1 MPYQITLPDGSI
13 GMIDDSVP
21 KDRAMEAAEA
31 AYPDAF
37 PGIGE
42 QLLGA
47 PAEFAKAFVRQ
58 GLIDPVS
65 GGLSGVYTGL
75 RAAGMEL
82 DPFSETSVGKG
93 LASAQEYLAPGYG
106 TASQFVGGLGGLTS
120 LLVPGT
126 LMAKGL
132 ARTATLGGM
141 ATGLGAEEARGR
153 VEEARAE
160 GIEVTPGQEFTS
172 QLGGGVIGIGD
183 LAPIERLTKPLQA
196 VLRGVKKSDA
206 DMIAPGLFNSAKRM
220 VQTGG
225 IEGLQEGMANVA
237 QDLLAKGIYNPN
249 LEVGD
254 SALGDAA
261 MGASVG
267 AFAQGAIELVTRGRR
282 KSLYESL
289 KTEEEQKT
297 RDAEAEKAR
306 LAKETARKQTLTN
319 FGVEGQPLLLAA
331 PQGQITPSRQ
341 EKSSLDQYGVE
352 DKDLFEP
359 YGTFT
364 RDELDKDVVKELDK
378 RRDEAGRPKTET
390 FTLQDIADTGVYRGE
405 LNRLI
410 AQRSGYTGETKFKPS
425 EVVGLAEQK
434 NIDTSTQGFSDFVG
448 RVTGK
453 KPLPEKTGL
462 GALQGLNDV
471 EIFAV
476 REAINKLPT
485 YEQRKILPTGKA
497 AKIFDDK
504 QATRTLTNIKK
515 TLGQDLGEK
524 GLGETSVLKEIGDF
538 SGLKDV
544 NDQQSLLEKYIA
556 DGELERVSTPA
567 VAVLDANGKQV
578 SVVEGSTQAERVQ
591 AQKKAQEIGGTIK
604 DTSINQIRTP
614 DPVNRL
620 IGGFDIREGTF
631 EDTLIDGY
639 DITTETGEVIGKTK
653 SLTDAENRVNR
664 ATELRKQRQLQLL
677 DAKQKIQENIAKSEQ
692 AMADLEA
699 LGKKDSE
706 DFKKIQNSMAAQ
718 ERNLAKVEQNLI
730 EFGKKV
736 AFKSRYKQQKRTGF
750 TLFEGNKPVGTY
762 NSRQEALEASVV
774 SQPTDRLEAMLEAFP
789 TLSASAKPGMDRA
802 DIKKL
807 QQVAASELASR
818 KGEIP
823 SGVGIT
829 VEGDITAAEDRL
841 ALQGIFS
848 PRIKERVNE
857 LDKKLRAALDKLG
870 LKDVRLNIVAAL
882 RSPVGSADGIYAAR
896 LIKIALDAE
905 NPMRALRHE
914 GIHALKALG
923 AFTPDQWRVLENKA
937 KSEWM
942 AKYNIAGRYENL
954 NLDQASMLEE
964 AISDAFSDFS
974 QTKPPAG
981 LIGNVFS
988 RIKSFFAALDNGFK
1002 GLGFQTADD
1011 VFGQVE
1017 RGELLPGMG
1026 ERAAEVQGLQTRPI
1040 RTESEEQ
1047 TVSLSTQNPDQQY
1060 SVRQAPPDVLEEAQ
1074 RYYEANGILPY
1085 TQETITS
1092 VGVETKPEKFS
1103 LKREG
1108 KYGNH
1113 DVLGIPVNKN
1123 GTVTLYF
1130 PADNDIAREVM
1141 RSRKLV
1147 PTEGTDRIYLTN
1159 ESSAKTVLG
1168 NPGNISQQV
1177 GGANVLVQID
1187 PGMLQIDQEYEDGR
1201 IDFFIPVK
1209 EGKAFFDKMK
1219 LTRLFTVEGARNKG
1233 FNTDRTLNQVGDS
1246 IVSAV
1251 DSYMSANAKG
1261 RQAIVK
1267 QARDVLREQHNIGTL
1282 LGENGKL
1289 EKTRIGDYG
1298 LTYEG
1303 QSVASLGL
1311 GLASAQRLN
1320 TQERVTTCPKSA
1332 ICEGLC
1338 LGDTSGQNQLY
1349 GGEDQFRQGPR
1360 LSQYLKTEA
1369 LMLNPEAFGVLLS
1382 HEIQSFVNK
1391 TKAMDYQ
1398 PAIRL
1403 NVTSDIPPK
1412 VYKAIIDAFPNVM
1425 FYDYTKLFGNKSI
1438 APNHH
1443 LTYSSSGASQR
1454 VGNELIVNKLSTWDK
1469 DVQKLLGGDNVAMAF
1484 TSRKSMP
1491 KTVRDEKTG
1500 ENFEVWNGD
1509 NYDARFLDPKRDDDK
1524 GYIIGL
1530 TNKDRTVKPE
1540 EAAKQYDGFF
1550 MDYDPKRDGDTLLIK
1565 DQARLN
1571 AQATQPIQIV
1581 RPKERYSLRGANTP
1595 EFREWFGNSTIVNE
1609 QGSPRVMYHGTARD
1623 ITEFKA
1629 KQAGAIFVT
1638 EDPRFAED
1646 FGIQSETWMIDHAD
1660 QFLPEQELKKA
1671 IALGVTKMTP
1681 GMSKQKRIEM
1691 LAEMLK
1697 FPTMSI
1703 IRDPDATKIRDVV
1716 LNKMPSRQNILP
1728 VYVRSEN
1735 PFDYQNPEDVQGVI
1749 DYIEENKTPEEIYEA
1764 FNRDLDITDDLRSEL
1779 ESGRWASIENPIVQ
1793 EAIRENRHDGFYI
1806 REGGRKNLAVYDPN
1820 QLKSVTGNI
1829 GTYSK
1834 ESKDIRYSL
1843 RNTDTPAFKQWFKD
1857 SKVVDEADKPLVA
1870 YHGTSKFEGYEFKPT
1885 KASNPA
1891 GNIGGYYFSTLE
1903 READEFAGGKEGSE
1917 VIPVFLSISNP
1928 YIPGKS
1934 PVTDAMRKQYYDEM
1948 LYHNRGMSDEKVV
1961 EYAKSKMYHLDER
1974 GTPLSNAIGNERDG
1988 SASAAFQRI
1997 IKAGGY
2003 DGYHQDTHWVAFE
2016 STQIKSAIGNI
2027 GTFDPTKPDIRYS
2040 LRQTNTPAFKQWF
2053 GDSKVAGSDGKPTVV
2068 YTGTSKDVDF
2078 STFKVPKS
2086 GVWFTESQEG
2096 ASQYALEN
2104 DSMTIKTE
2112 DYRTFQEINTASRVI
2127 PAYLRIDNPAKLSKE
2142 ESDSIRYA
2150 KNYRKAQGDLFDRL
2164 RSRGHDGV
2172 EIGDGTWVVLKSPNQ
2187 IKSAIGNTGE
2197 FSAVKSDIRYSLRQ
2211 QAGQTLGQSYLDTVQ
2226 RTTTPRVEKGFKDRI
2241 SEAMSATP
2249 FAKFRQMFI
2258 NKYERIEY
2266 FSKQL
2271 AKQFG
2276 DAVLLADQSAIAAAL
2291 MSDRAAGVAAESFK
2305 SGIPVY
2311 AKGYTYVDN
2320 MGGKVK
2326 GLMEILMPL
2335 AQKQDPFV
2343 YQMYQD
2349 YAARRR
2355 GVRLDSE
2362 GKITPF
2368 TRQELSE
2375 IPNIE
2380 KAFPEFKQVFEDYQR
2395 YNEGLV
2401 RYMRDTGVIDA
2412 KAAQEWMR
2420 YGDYVPFYRQLEGE
2434 STVGPSI
2441 FSAISGVKAPKK
2453 LKGGDAPLGEFLET
2467 VVRNSRAAI
2476 EAGMRNVAANRVVNN
2491 FQSLNSP
2498 STGGRLV
2505 EKTSEQNKNR
2515 PDVVTVRENGKDAY
2529 YKVADPLLVQSLQAL
2544 NIPQIPG
2551 LDILAKPAEFLREMV
2566 TRDPAFIGASVLR
2579 ESLSAWITTGQKL
2592 TPVAS
2597 GVNQFVKIL
2606 ANASPTVQALRR
2618 AGIGSGYEFKGDVQ
2632 ATAGVFGDQLKRMA
2646 GEMTTAQKAVMP
2658 LRAMWD
2664 GLDKAS
2670 TAADLST
2677 RAAVFERVMQET
2689 GNEAEAIYQAMEV
2702 INFSRKGSSPI
2713 IQIFAAI
2720 IPFLNAR
2727 IQGLDLLYRA
2737 GFGELASATKV
2748 AQQKAFMLRSLA
2760 LFGTTAMYYAHVQ
2773 DEEEWQR
2780 ADQETRD
2787 NYWII
2792 GNMKFPIPFELGVIF
2807 KVMPERIMAYT
2818 MGEDTG
2824 QQVLNSIGRNIAGT
2838 LSFNPIPQAV
2848 LPLVEASS
2856 NYSFFLGRDI
2866 VGMGKKD
2873 LAPEFQT
2880 SEGTSQIAIQLGQ
2893 TLGLSPMKIDY
2904 VIRGYTGAMGTYAIT
2919 AMDSIIRSED
2929 DATKATWRLDQIP
2942 VLKRFMISDLGAGTV
2957 NEYYDLREKLDEVVR
2972 TSNQLERTGNIE
2984 ALQEYL
2990 KDNGQVLGM
2999 KDYIRS
3005 LDKDMKSLR
3014 ESRMAIN
3021 MSRMEP
3027 DQKREALDSLRRA
3040 EISLTE
3046 RIGLLRSNLGV

>member
-1 MPYQITLPDGSI
+1 
-13 GMIDDSVP
+13 
-21 KDRAMEAAEA
+21 
-31 AYPDAF
+31 
-37 PGIGE
+37 
-42 QLLGA
+42 
-47 PAEFAKAFVRQ
+47 
-58 GLIDPVS
+58 
-65 GGLSGVYTGL
+65 
-75 RAAGMEL
+75 
-82 DPFSETSVGKG
+82 
-93 LASAQEYLAPGYG
+93 
-106 TASQFVGGLGGLTS
+106 
-120 LLVPGT
+120 
-126 LMAKGL
+126 
-132 ARTATLGGM
+132 
-141 ATGLGAEEARGR
+141 
-153 VEEARAE
+153 
-160 GIEVTPGQEFTS
+160 
-172 QLGGGVIGIGD
+172 
-183 LAPIERLTKPLQA
+183 
-196 VLRGVKKSDA
+196 
-206 DMIAPGLFNSAKRM
+206 
-220 VQTGG
+220 
-225 IEGLQEGMANVA
+225 
-237 QDLLAKGIYNPN
+237 
-249 LEVGD
+249 
-254 SALGDAA
+254 
-261 MGASVG
+261 
-267 AFAQGAIELVTRGRR
+267 
-282 KSLYESL
+282 
-289 KTEEEQKT
+289 
-297 RDAEAEKAR
+297 
-306 LAKETARKQTLTN
+306 
-319 FGVEGQPLLLAA
+319 
-331 PQGQITPSRQ
+331 
-341 EKSSLDQYGVE
+341 
-352 DKDLFEP
+352 
-359 YGTFT
+359 
-364 RDELDKDVVKELDK
+364 
-378 RRDEAGRPKTET
+378 
-390 FTLQDIADTGVYRGE
+390 
-405 LNRLI
+405 
-410 AQRSGYTGETKFKPS
+410 
-425 EVVGLAEQK
+425 
-434 NIDTSTQGFSDFVG
+434 
-448 RVTGK
+448 
-453 KPLPEKTGL
+453 
-462 GALQGLNDV
+462 
-471 EIFAV
+471 
-476 REAINKLPT
+476 
-485 YEQRKILPTGKA
+485 
-497 AKIFDDK
+497 
-504 QATRTLTNIKK
+504 
-515 TLGQDLGEK
+515 
-524 GLGETSVLKEIGDF
+524 
-538 SGLKDV
+538 
-544 NDQQSLLEKYIA
+544 
-556 DGELERVSTPA
+556 
-567 VAVLDANGKQV
+567 
-578 SVVEGSTQAERVQ
+578 
-591 AQKKAQEIGGTIK
+591 
-604 DTSINQIRTP
+604 
-614 DPVNRL
+614 
-620 IGGFDIREGTF
+620 
-631 EDTLIDGY
+631 
-639 DITTETGEVIGKTK
+639 
-653 SLTDAENRVNR
+653 
-664 ATELRKQRQLQLL
+664 
-677 DAKQKIQENIAKSEQ
+677 
-692 AMADLEA
+692 
-699 LGKKDSE
+699 
-706 DFKKIQNSMAAQ
+706 
-718 ERNLAKVEQNLI
+718 
-730 EFGKKV
+730 
-736 AFKSRYKQQKRTGF
+736 
-750 TLFEGNKPVGTY
+750 
-762 NSRQEALEASVV
+762 
-774 SQPTDRLEAMLEAFP
+774 
-789 TLSASAKPGMDRA
+789 
-802 DIKKL
+802 
-807 QQVAASELASR
+807 
-818 KGEIP
+818 
-823 SGVGIT
+823 
-829 VEGDITAAEDRL
+829 
-841 ALQGIFS
+841 
-848 PRIKERVNE
+848 
-857 LDKKLRAALDKLG
+857 
-870 LKDVRLNIVAAL
+870 
-882 RSPVGSADGIYAAR
+882 
-896 LIKIALDAE
+896 
-905 NPMRALRHE
+905 
-914 GIHALKALG
+914 
-923 AFTPDQWRVLENKA
+923 
-937 KSEWM
+937 
-942 AKYNIAGRYENL
+942 
-954 NLDQASMLEE
+954 
-964 AISDAFSDFS
+964 
-974 QTKPPAG
+974 
-981 LIGNVFS
+981 
-988 RIKSFFAALDNGFK
+988 
-1002 GLGFQTADD
+1002 
-1011 VFGQVE
+1011 
-1017 RGELLPGMG
+1017 MG
-1026 ERAAEVQGLQTRPI
+1026 ERAAEVQGLQAQRVVAETPERYALKTVQDVIDDGINRLVKSVLQPSVPSGFKSLVNDRVSFRKVDANLEKIEDGIMNRLQGFGMTNSEAFNILYNDI
-1040 RTESEEQ
+1040 RYVADQKFQEIREQ
-1047 TVSLSTQNPDQQY
+1047 EYQARRAAVQPQERYQLRDDKKGPRILKNGQI
-1060 SVRQAPPDVLEEAQ
+1060 VGAPPDARTVRQ
-1074 RYYEANGILPY
+1074 RTGLVTRMTNLLDSPFTLLNESKNWYEDSGAAIREITRGDPELTERVVRLMALYSQANGVGGNTTATIRSIYQLATDSAFLMDTRQPTAFAGRFPNTTAERIPAILAAPTMDDSIPGVDDKLMNFY
-1085 TQETITS
+1085 RNLHDATYQTNTFDEASTID
-1092 VGVETKPEKFS
+1092 
-1103 LKREG
+1103 RWM
-1108 KYGNH
+1108 
-1113 DVLGIPVNKN
+1113 
-1123 GTVTLYF
+1123 
-1130 PADNDIAREVM
+1130 M
-1141 RSRKLV
+1141 RLFGYPHS
-1147 PTEGTDRIYLTN
+1147 ED
-1159 ESSAKTVLG
+1159 
-1168 NPGNISQQV
+1168 QDV
-1177 GGANVLVQID
+1177 GGATGLSKTQYDYAKDIVRRIGDTHFDRTGERLLPRQIQAALWTYVKNKTDYDSLSKEKQKTFVPSIIDFSDYITRATANITWETRPSTSVNFLPGIHQAPRNQKENFNKAVRSIFEDENGNDLIFQLLGGEQLYSSQFSIGAYENQIAPNVITRLVLRKDDKEYITDAANKYASIVGYVTKQDAVPWYRADPTAGGKLASVGYRVTASIENVDADFEQRLFDHLNDVIPGIGFTRINNSFDFVNFRGNDGKPSFLPDKKYKTDLLNALEFFPEDIKFNIEPFRAESAYISNNWKENTNGEGYLTAFSPGELANIRDTIDGWRSAYEQIGRDYAQEFGWDRRDGGRRDQGRSLAPLEGAPVIQGATGPD
-1187 PGMLQIDQEYEDGR
+1187 PRLVDVAEAYAQANNIPYTRQGEYVEINPEFAESLAAAYEAMPHDPKNKKVKEAFADLAKQVRQQYDALVNAGYQFTFFDSTNDPYDGNPWNAMRDLRTNKRMAVYGTYDGYGTEGITGAAIENNPMLQDTGLRWPDQEGVTH
-1201 IDFFIPVK
+1201 PVTVNDLFRAVHDAFGHGL
-1209 EGKAFFDKMK
+1209 EGAGFRARGEENAFQAHA
-1219 LTRLFTVEGARNKG
+1219 RLFTGPALGALA
-1233 FNTDRTLNQVGDS
+1233 T
-1246 IVSAV
+1246 
-1251 DSYMSANAKG
+1251 
-1261 RQAIVK
+1261 
-1267 QARDVLREQHNIGTL
+1267 E
-1282 LGENGKL
+1282 
-1289 EKTRIGDYG
+1289 TR
-1298 LTYEG
+1298 
-1303 QSVASLGL
+1303 
-1311 GLASAQRLN
+1311 
-1320 TQERVTTCPKSA
+1320 
-1332 ICEGLC
+1332 
-1338 LGDTSGQNQLY
+1338 GQNSWMN
-1349 GGEDQFRQGPR
+1349 FGPHAE
-1360 LSQYLKTEA
+1360 K
-1369 LMLNPEAFGVLLS
+1369 
-1382 HEIQSFVNK
+1382 NK
-1391 TKAMDYQ
+1391 TA
-1398 PAIRL
+1398 
-1403 NVTSDIPPK
+1403 K
-1412 VYKAIIDAFPNVM
+1412 VEDSVFAEQKTGLLPEWAWKQN
-1425 FYDYTKLFGNKSI
+1425 I
-1438 APNHH
+1438 AP
-1443 LTYSSSGASQR
+1443 A
-1454 VGNELIVNKLSTWDK
+1454 
-1469 DVQKLLGGDNVAMAF
+1469 QK
-1484 TSRKSMP
+1484 
-1491 KTVRDEKTG
+1491 
-1500 ENFEVWNGD
+1500 
-1509 NYDARFLDPKRDDDK
+1509 
-1524 GYIIGL
+1524 
-1530 TNKDRTVKPE
+1530 
-1540 EAAKQYDGFF
+1540 
-1550 MDYDPKRDGDTLLIK
+1550 
-1565 DQARLN
+1565 
-1571 AQATQPIQIV
+1571 
-1581 RPKERYSLRGANTP
+1581 YSLRTANTP
-1595 EFREWFGNSTIVNE
+1595 EFKQWFGQSQIVDE
-1609 QGSPRVMYHGTARD
+1609 QGRPRVMYHGTARD
-1623 ITEFKA
+1623 ITEFKP

-1646 FGIQSETWMIDHAD
+1646 FSYMSEMWMIDHAD
-1660 QFLPEQELKKA
+1660 QFLSEQEIKKA
-1671 IALGVTKMTP
+1671 VAAGVMKMAQ
-1681 GMSKQKRIEM
+1681 GMPKQKQIQM
-1691 LAEMLK
+1691 LTEILQ
-1697 FPTMSI
+1697 FPIDSVV
-1703 IRDPDATKIRDVV
+1703 RDPDATEIRNEIAKR
-1716 LNKMPSRQNILP
+1716 LPSKPNILP
-1728 VYVRSEN
+1728 VYVRAEN
-1735 PFDYQNPEDVQGVI
+1735 PFDFENQGHLEAIRSMPGVPVHYQRIRRGEWSA
-1749 DYIEENKTPEEIYEA
+1749 IEEP
-1764 FNRDLDITDDLRSEL
+1764 D
-1779 ESGRWASIENPIVQ
+1779 VQ
-1793 EAIRENRHDGFYI
+1793 EAIQKAGFDSFYI
-1806 REGGRKNLAVYDPN
+1806 TEGGRKNLAVYDPN

-1843 RNTDTPAFKQWFKD
+1843 RNTDTPAFKQWFGD

-1870 YHGTSKFEGYEFKPT
+1870 YHGTSKFEGYEFKST

-2016 STQIKSAIGNI
+2016 PTQIKSAIGNI
-2027 GTFDPTKPDIRYS
+2027 GTFDPTKP
-2040 LRQTNTPAFKQWF
+2040 
-2053 GDSKVAGSDGKPTVV
+2053 
-2068 YTGTSKDVDF
+2068 
-2078 STFKVPKS
+2078 
-2086 GVWFTESQEG
+2086 
-2096 ASQYALEN
+2096 
-2104 DSMTIKTE
+2104 
-2112 DYRTFQEINTASRVI
+2112 
-2127 PAYLRIDNPAKLSKE
+2127 
-2142 ESDSIRYA
+2142 
-2150 KNYRKAQGDLFDRL
+2150 
-2164 RSRGHDGV
+2164 
-2172 EIGDGTWVVLKSPNQ
+2172 
-2187 IKSAIGNTGE
+2187 
-2197 FSAVKSDIRYSLRQ
+2197 DIRYSLRQ

-2632 ATAGVFGDQLKRMA
+2632 ATAGEFGRQLKEKA
-2646 GEMTTAQKAVMP
+2646 GEMTAAQKAVMP

-2760 LFGTTAMYYAHVQ
+2760 LFGTTAMYYALVQ

-2990 KDNGQVLGM
+2990 KDNGQVLGI

>member
-1 MPYQITLPDGSI
+1 
-13 GMIDDSVP
+13 
-21 KDRAMEAAEA
+21 
-31 AYPDAF
+31 
-37 PGIGE
+37 
-42 QLLGA
+42 
-47 PAEFAKAFVRQ
+47 
-58 GLIDPVS
+58 
-65 GGLSGVYTGL
+65 
-75 RAAGMEL
+75 
-82 DPFSETSVGKG
+82 
-93 LASAQEYLAPGYG
+93 
-106 TASQFVGGLGGLTS
+106 
-120 LLVPGT
+120 
-126 LMAKGL
+126 
-132 ARTATLGGM
+132 
-141 ATGLGAEEARGR
+141 
-153 VEEARAE
+153 
-160 GIEVTPGQEFTS
+160 
-172 QLGGGVIGIGD
+172 
-183 LAPIERLTKPLQA
+183 
-196 VLRGVKKSDA
+196 
-206 DMIAPGLFNSAKRM
+206 
-220 VQTGG
+220 
-225 IEGLQEGMANVA
+225 
-237 QDLLAKGIYNPN
+237 
-249 LEVGD
+249 
-254 SALGDAA
+254 
-261 MGASVG
+261 
-267 AFAQGAIELVTRGRR
+267 
-282 KSLYESL
+282 
-289 KTEEEQKT
+289 
-297 RDAEAEKAR
+297 
-306 LAKETARKQTLTN
+306 
-319 FGVEGQPLLLAA
+319 
-331 PQGQITPSRQ
+331 
-341 EKSSLDQYGVE
+341 
-352 DKDLFEP
+352 
-359 YGTFT
+359 
-364 RDELDKDVVKELDK
+364 
-378 RRDEAGRPKTET
+378 
-390 FTLQDIADTGVYRGE
+390 
-405 LNRLI
+405 
-410 AQRSGYTGETKFKPS
+410 
-425 EVVGLAEQK
+425 
-434 NIDTSTQGFSDFVG
+434 
-448 RVTGK
+448 
-453 KPLPEKTGL
+453 
-462 GALQGLNDV
+462 
-471 EIFAV
+471 
-476 REAINKLPT
+476 
-485 YEQRKILPTGKA
+485 
-497 AKIFDDK
+497 
-504 QATRTLTNIKK
+504 
-515 TLGQDLGEK
+515 
-524 GLGETSVLKEIGDF
+524 
-538 SGLKDV
+538 
-544 NDQQSLLEKYIA
+544 
-556 DGELERVSTPA
+556 
-567 VAVLDANGKQV
+567 
-578 SVVEGSTQAERVQ
+578 
-591 AQKKAQEIGGTIK
+591 
-604 DTSINQIRTP
+604 
-614 DPVNRL
+614 
-620 IGGFDIREGTF
+620 
-631 EDTLIDGY
+631 
-639 DITTETGEVIGKTK
+639 
-653 SLTDAENRVNR
+653 
-664 ATELRKQRQLQLL
+664 LRKQRQLQLL

-870 LKDVRLNIVAAL
+870 LKDVRLNIVGAIKGDL
-882 RSPVGSADGIYAAR
+882 GVADGAYAAR

-905 NPMRALRHE
+905 NPMRVLRHE
-914 GIHALKALG
+914 GIHALKELG

-942 AKYNIAGRYENL
+942 AKYNIAERYQG
-954 NLDQASMLEE
+954 LDQASMLEE

-988 RIKSFFAALDNGFK
+988 RIKSFFTALDNGFK

-1026 ERAAEVQGLQTRPI
+1026 ERAAEVQGLQAQRVVAETPERYQLRDDKKGPRI
-1040 RTESEEQ
+1040 LKNGQ
-1047 TVSLSTQNPDQQY
+1047 IVG
-1060 SVRQAPPDVLEEAQ
+1060 APPDARTVRQ
-1074 RYYEANGILPY
+1074 RTGLVTRMTNLLDSPFTLLNESKNWYEDSGAAIREITRGDPELTERVVRLMALYSQANGVGGNTTATIRSIYQLATDSAFLMDTRQPTAFAGRFPNTTAERIPAILAAPTMDDSIPGVDDKLMNFY
-1085 TQETITS
+1085 RNLHDATYQTNTFDEASTID
-1092 VGVETKPEKFS
+1092 
-1103 LKREG
+1103 RWM
-1108 KYGNH
+1108 
-1113 DVLGIPVNKN
+1113 
-1123 GTVTLYF
+1123 
-1130 PADNDIAREVM
+1130 M
-1141 RSRKLV
+1141 RLFGYPHS
-1147 PTEGTDRIYLTN
+1147 ED
-1159 ESSAKTVLG
+1159 
-1168 NPGNISQQV
+1168 QDV
-1177 GGANVLVQID
+1177 GGATGLSKTQYDYAKDIVRRIGDTHFDRTGERLLPRQIQAALWTYVKNKTDYDSLSKEKQKTFVPSIIDFSDYITRATANITWETRPSTSVDFLPGIHQAPRNQKENFNKAVRSIFEDENGNDLIFQLLGGEQLYSSQFSIGAYENQIAPNVITRLVLRKDDKEYITDAANKYASIVGYVTKQDAVPWYRADPTAGGKLASVGYRVTASIENVDADFEQRLFDHLNDVIPGIGFTRINNSFDFVNFRGNDGKPSFLPDKKYKTDLLNALEFFPEDIKFNIEPFRAESAYISNNWKENTNGEGYLTAFSPGELANIRDTIDGWRSAYEQIGRDYAQEFGWDRRDGGRRDQGRSLAPLEGAPVIQGATGPD
-1187 PGMLQIDQEYEDGR
+1187 PRLVDVAEAYAQANNIPYTRQGEYVEINPEFAESLAAAYEAMPHDPKNKKVKEAFADLAKQVRQQYDALVNAGYQFTFFDSTNDPYDGNPWNAMRDLRTNKRMAVYGTYDGYGTEGITGAAIENNPMLQDTGLRWPDQEGVTH
-1201 IDFFIPVK
+1201 PVTVNDLFRAVHDAFGHGL
-1209 EGKAFFDKMK
+1209 EGAGFRAKGEENAFQAHA
-1219 LTRLFTVEGARNKG
+1219 RLFTGPALGALA
-1233 FNTDRTLNQVGDS
+1233 T
-1246 IVSAV
+1246 
-1251 DSYMSANAKG
+1251 
-1261 RQAIVK
+1261 
-1267 QARDVLREQHNIGTL
+1267 E
-1282 LGENGKL
+1282 
-1289 EKTRIGDYG
+1289 TR
-1298 LTYEG
+1298 
-1303 QSVASLGL
+1303 
-1311 GLASAQRLN
+1311 
-1320 TQERVTTCPKSA
+1320 
-1332 ICEGLC
+1332 
-1338 LGDTSGQNQLY
+1338 GQNSWMN
-1349 GGEDQFRQGPR
+1349 FGPHAE
-1360 LSQYLKTEA
+1360 K
-1369 LMLNPEAFGVLLS
+1369 
-1382 HEIQSFVNK
+1382 NK
-1391 TKAMDYQ
+1391 TA
-1398 PAIRL
+1398 
-1403 NVTSDIPPK
+1403 K
-1412 VYKAIIDAFPNVM
+1412 VEDSVFAEQKTGLLPEWAWKQN
-1425 FYDYTKLFGNKSI
+1425 I
-1438 APNHH
+1438 AP
-1443 LTYSSSGASQR
+1443 A
-1454 VGNELIVNKLSTWDK
+1454 
-1469 DVQKLLGGDNVAMAF
+1469 QK
-1484 TSRKSMP
+1484 
-1491 KTVRDEKTG
+1491 
-1500 ENFEVWNGD
+1500 
-1509 NYDARFLDPKRDDDK
+1509 
-1524 GYIIGL
+1524 
-1530 TNKDRTVKPE
+1530 
-1540 EAAKQYDGFF
+1540 
-1550 MDYDPKRDGDTLLIK
+1550 
-1565 DQARLN
+1565 
-1571 AQATQPIQIV
+1571 
-1581 RPKERYSLRGANTP
+1581 YSLRTANTP
-1595 EFREWFGNSTIVNE
+1595 EFKQWFGQSQIVDE
-1609 QGSPRVMYHGTARD
+1609 QGRPRVMYHGTARD
-1623 ITEFKA
+1623 ITEFKP

-1646 FGIQSETWMIDHAD
+1646 FSYMSEVWMIDHAT
-1660 QFLPEQELKKA
+1660 QFLSEQEIKKA
-1671 IALGVTKMTP
+1671 IAAGVAKMAQGVP
-1681 GMSKQKRIEM
+1681 KQKQIQM
-1691 LAEMLK
+1691 LTELLR
-1697 FPTMSI
+1697 FPVESVV
-1703 IRDPDATKIRDVV
+1703 RDPDAYQIREEIAKR
-1716 LNKMPSRQNILP
+1716 LPSKPNILP
-1728 VYVRSEN
+1728 VYVRAEN
-1735 PFDYQNPEDVQGVI
+1735 PFDFENQGHLEAIRSMPGVPVHYQRIRRGEWSA
-1749 DYIEENKTPEEIYEA
+1749 IEEP
-1764 FNRDLDITDDLRSEL
+1764 D
-1779 ESGRWASIENPIVQ
+1779 VQ
-1793 EAIRENRHDGFYI
+1793 EAIQKAGFDSFYI
-1806 REGGRKNLAVYDPN
+1806 TEGGRKNLAVYDPN

-1857 SKVVDEADKPLVA
+1857 SKVVDKKGDPLVV
-1870 YHGTSKFEGYEFKPT
+1870 YHGTAYDFSEFSPERLGSNTGAASARAGFFFTARPKTAEYYAKGQFPNLESAAKAKRQIAYVYDTPTGEYQEGARVRDIKFSEEGTTPNIMPVYLSLQNPLTYDFKN
-1885 KASNPA
+1885 KVYRDKKYWELIDQAK
-1891 GNIGGYYFSTLE
+1891 
-1903 READEFAGGKEGSE
+1903 KEG
-1917 VIPVFLSISNP
+1917 
-1928 YIPGKS
+1928 
-1934 PVTDAMRKQYYDEM
+1934 
-1948 LYHNRGMSDEKVV
+1948 
-1961 EYAKSKMYHLDER
+1961 
-1974 GTPLSNAIGNERDG
+1974 RDG
-1988 SASAAFQRI
+1988 VILKNTYDSGEYSRFDAI
-1997 IKAGGY
+1997 IRGRFKGEDIY
-2003 DGYHQDTHWVAFE
+2003 IIFE
-2016 STQIKSAIGNI
+2016 PTQIKSAIGNI

-2040 LRQTNTPAFKQWF
+2040 LRVPTTPEFKRWSRNAPFVSPDNSLSYDFKTGKPFFAGAYHGTNTESNFVAFDIEKGGLQTGAESAQLGVFSTSDPAIAENYASNLGMGRYLKLAMQGSPELKNDPTAVRLNKKISSLEKEYSSLLEGAENEARKKIEKKLTKPGATFEF
-2053 GDSKVAGSDGKPTVV
+2053 GDSVLLAGTPFTKEMFVNSTLKSFDLDGIFEFAGPDYKTRA
-2068 YTGTSKDVDF
+2068 TKTN
-2078 STFKVPKS
+2078 
-2086 GVWFTESQEG
+2086 E
-2096 ASQYALEN
+2096 ALE
-2104 DSMTIKTE
+2104 STRKE
-2112 DYRTFQEINTASRVI
+2112 LSRFI
-2127 PAYLRIDNPAKLSKE
+2127 IDNEAAKIPQRILPLFIRMKNPMVYDAKGQTPADFPLSDKIE
-2142 ESDSIRYA
+2142 EA
-2150 KNYRKAQGDLFDRL
+2150 KRK
-2164 RSRGHDGV
+2164 GHDGV
-2172 EIGDGTWVVLKSPNQ
+2172 VFKNIADPSPVAVHYVTFNPDSD
-2187 IKSAIGNTGE
+2187 IKSGVGNIGIYGQREPTEAEAAQFGMTKE
-2197 FSAVKSDIRYSLRQ
+2197 EAKESQKRGDIRYSLRQ
-2211 QAGQTLGQSYLDTVQ
+2211 QAGQTLGQSYLNTVQ

-2375 IPNIE
+2375 IPKIE

-2632 ATAGVFGDQLKRMA
+2632 ATAGEFGRQLKEKA
-2646 GEMTTAQKAVMP
+2646 GEMTAAQKAVMP

-2664 GLDKAS
+2664 SLDKAS

-2760 LFGTTAMYYAHVQ
+2760 LLGTTAMYYALVQ

-2792 GNMKFPIPFELGVIF
+2792 GNMKFPIPFELGVMF
-2807 KVMPERIMAYT
+2807 KVLPERIMAYT

-2824 QQVLNSIGRNIAGT
+2824 EQVRASIARQVLGT

-2848 LPLVEASS
+2848 LPLIEASS
-2856 NYSFFLGRDI
+2856 NYSFFLQRDI

-2893 TLGLSPMKIDY
+2893 TLGISPMKIDY

-2984 ALQEYL
+2984 ALQGYL
-2990 KDNGQVLGM
+2990 KDNGQVLGI

>member
-1 MPYQITLPDGSI
+1 
-13 GMIDDSVP
+13 
-21 KDRAMEAAEA
+21 
-31 AYPDAF
+31 
-37 PGIGE
+37 
-42 QLLGA
+42 
-47 PAEFAKAFVRQ
+47 
-58 GLIDPVS
+58 
-65 GGLSGVYTGL
+65 
-75 RAAGMEL
+75 
-82 DPFSETSVGKG
+82 
-93 LASAQEYLAPGYG
+93 
-106 TASQFVGGLGGLTS
+106 
-120 LLVPGT
+120 
-126 LMAKGL
+126 
-132 ARTATLGGM
+132 
-141 ATGLGAEEARGR
+141 
-153 VEEARAE
+153 
-160 GIEVTPGQEFTS
+160 
-172 QLGGGVIGIGD
+172 
-183 LAPIERLTKPLQA
+183 
-196 VLRGVKKSDA
+196 
-206 DMIAPGLFNSAKRM
+206 
-220 VQTGG
+220 
-225 IEGLQEGMANVA
+225 
-237 QDLLAKGIYNPN
+237 
-249 LEVGD
+249 
-254 SALGDAA
+254 
-261 MGASVG
+261 
-267 AFAQGAIELVTRGRR
+267 
-282 KSLYESL
+282 
-289 KTEEEQKT
+289 
-297 RDAEAEKAR
+297 
-306 LAKETARKQTLTN
+306 
-319 FGVEGQPLLLAA
+319 
-331 PQGQITPSRQ
+331 
-341 EKSSLDQYGVE
+341 
-352 DKDLFEP
+352 
-359 YGTFT
+359 
-364 RDELDKDVVKELDK
+364 
-378 RRDEAGRPKTET
+378 
-390 FTLQDIADTGVYRGE
+390 
-405 LNRLI
+405 
-410 AQRSGYTGETKFKPS
+410 
-425 EVVGLAEQK
+425 
-434 NIDTSTQGFSDFVG
+434 
-448 RVTGK
+448 
-453 KPLPEKTGL
+453 
-462 GALQGLNDV
+462 
-471 EIFAV
+471 
-476 REAINKLPT
+476 
-485 YEQRKILPTGKA
+485 
-497 AKIFDDK
+497 
-504 QATRTLTNIKK
+504 
-515 TLGQDLGEK
+515 
-524 GLGETSVLKEIGDF
+524 
-538 SGLKDV
+538 
-544 NDQQSLLEKYIA
+544 
-556 DGELERVSTPA
+556 
-567 VAVLDANGKQV
+567 
-578 SVVEGSTQAERVQ
+578 
-591 AQKKAQEIGGTIK
+591 
-604 DTSINQIRTP
+604 
-614 DPVNRL
+614 
-620 IGGFDIREGTF
+620 
-631 EDTLIDGY
+631 
-639 DITTETGEVIGKTK
+639 
-653 SLTDAENRVNR
+653 
-664 ATELRKQRQLQLL
+664 
-677 DAKQKIQENIAKSEQ
+677 
-692 AMADLEA
+692 
-699 LGKKDSE
+699 
-706 DFKKIQNSMAAQ
+706 MAAQ

-829 VEGDITAAEDRL
+829 VEGDITAAEERL

-914 GIHALKALG
+914 GIHALKELG

-942 AKYNIAGRYENL
+942 AKYNIAGRYGDL

-1011 VFGQVE
+1011 VFGRVD

-1026 ERAAEVQGLQTRPI
+1026 ERAAEVQGLQAQRVVAETPERYALKTVQDVIDDGINRLVKSVLQPSVPSGFKSLVNDRVSFRKVDANLEKIEDGIMNRLQGFGMTNSEAFNILYNDI
-1040 RTESEEQ
+1040 RYVADQKFQEIREQ
-1047 TVSLSTQNPDQQY
+1047 EIQARRAAVQPQERYQLRDDKKGPRILKNGQI
-1060 SVRQAPPDVLEEAQ
+1060 VGAPPDARTVRQ
-1074 RYYEANGILPY
+1074 RTGLVTRMTNLLDSPFTLLNESKNWYEDSGAAIREITRGDPELTERVVRLMALYSQANGVGGNTTATIRSIYQLATDSAFLMDTRQPTAFAGRFPNTTAERIPAILAAPTMDDSIPGVDDKLMNFY
-1085 TQETITS
+1085 RNLYDATYQTNTFDEASTID
-1092 VGVETKPEKFS
+1092 
-1103 LKREG
+1103 RWM
-1108 KYGNH
+1108 
-1113 DVLGIPVNKN
+1113 
-1123 GTVTLYF
+1123 
-1130 PADNDIAREVM
+1130 M
-1141 RSRKLV
+1141 RLFGYPHS
-1147 PTEGTDRIYLTN
+1147 ED
-1159 ESSAKTVLG
+1159 
-1168 NPGNISQQV
+1168 QDV
-1177 GGANVLVQID
+1177 GGATGLSKTQYDYAKDIVRRIGDTHFDRTGERLLPRQIQAALWTYVKNKTDYDSLSKEKQKTFVPSIIDFSDYITRATANITWETRPSTSVDFLPGIHQAPRNQKENFNKAVRSIFEDENGNDLIFQLLGGEQLYSSQFSIGAYENQIAPNVITRLVLRKDDKEYITDAANKYASIVGYVTKQDAVPWYRADPTAGGKLASVGYRVTASIENVDADFEQRLFDHLNDVIPGIGFTRINNSFDFVNFRGNDGKPSFLPDKKYKTDLLNALEFFPEDIKFNIEPFRAESAYISNNWKENTNGEGYLTAFSPGELANIRDTIDGWRSAYEQIGRDYAQEFGWDRRDGGRRDQGRSLAPLEGAPVIQGATGPD
-1187 PGMLQIDQEYEDGR
+1187 PRLVDVAEAYAQANNIPYTRQGEYVEINPEFAESLAAAYEAMPHDPKNKKVKEAFADLAKQVRQQYDALVNAGYQFTFFDSTNDPYDGNPWNAMRDLRTNKRMAVYGTYDGYGTEGITGAAIENNPMLQDTGLRWPDQEGVTH
-1201 IDFFIPVK
+1201 PVTVNDLFRAVHDAFGHGL
-1209 EGKAFFDKMK
+1209 EGAGFRARGEENAFQAHA
-1219 LTRLFTVEGARNKG
+1219 RLFTGPALGALA
-1233 FNTDRTLNQVGDS
+1233 T
-1246 IVSAV
+1246 
-1251 DSYMSANAKG
+1251 
-1261 RQAIVK
+1261 
-1267 QARDVLREQHNIGTL
+1267 E
-1282 LGENGKL
+1282 
-1289 EKTRIGDYG
+1289 TR
-1298 LTYEG
+1298 
-1303 QSVASLGL
+1303 
-1311 GLASAQRLN
+1311 
-1320 TQERVTTCPKSA
+1320 
-1332 ICEGLC
+1332 
-1338 LGDTSGQNQLY
+1338 GQNSWMN
-1349 GGEDQFRQGPR
+1349 FGPHAE
-1360 LSQYLKTEA
+1360 K
-1369 LMLNPEAFGVLLS
+1369 
-1382 HEIQSFVNK
+1382 NK
-1391 TKAMDYQ
+1391 TA
-1398 PAIRL
+1398 
-1403 NVTSDIPPK
+1403 K
-1412 VYKAIIDAFPNVM
+1412 VEDSVFAEQKTGLLPEWAWKQN
-1425 FYDYTKLFGNKSI
+1425 I
-1438 APNHH
+1438 AP
-1443 LTYSSSGASQR
+1443 A
-1454 VGNELIVNKLSTWDK
+1454 
-1469 DVQKLLGGDNVAMAF
+1469 QK
-1484 TSRKSMP
+1484 
-1491 KTVRDEKTG
+1491 
-1500 ENFEVWNGD
+1500 
-1509 NYDARFLDPKRDDDK
+1509 
-1524 GYIIGL
+1524 
-1530 TNKDRTVKPE
+1530 
-1540 EAAKQYDGFF
+1540 
-1550 MDYDPKRDGDTLLIK
+1550 
-1565 DQARLN
+1565 
-1571 AQATQPIQIV
+1571 
-1581 RPKERYSLRGANTP
+1581 YSLRTANTP
-1595 EFREWFGNSTIVNE
+1595 EFKQWFGQSQIVDE
-1609 QGSPRVMYHGTARD
+1609 QGRPRVMYHGTARD
-1623 ITEFKA
+1623 ITEFKP

-1646 FGIQSETWMIDHAD
+1646 FSYMSETWMIDHAD
-1660 QFLPEQELKKA
+1660 QFLSEQEIKKA
-1671 IALGVTKMTP
+1671 VAAGVMKMAQ
-1681 GMSKQKRIEM
+1681 GMPKQKQIQM
-1691 LAEMLK
+1691 LTQILQ
-1697 FPTMSI
+1697 FPIDSVV
-1703 IRDPDATKIRDVV
+1703 RDPDATEIRNEIAKR
-1716 LNKMPSRQNILP
+1716 LPSKPNILP
-1728 VYVRSEN
+1728 VYVRAEN
-1735 PFDYQNPEDVQGVI
+1735 PFDFENQGH
-1749 DYIEENKTPEEIYEA
+1749 
-1764 FNRDLDITDDLRSEL
+1764 L
-1779 ESGRWASIENPIVQ
+1779 
-1793 EAIRENRHDGFYI
+1793 EAIRSMPGVPVHYQRIRRGEWSAIEEPDVQDAIQKAGFDSFYI
-1806 REGGRKNLAVYDPN
+1806 TEGGRKNLAVYDPN

-1843 RNTDTPAFKQWFKD
+1843 RNTDTPAFKQWFGD

-1870 YHGTSKFEGYEFKPT
+1870 YHGTSKFEGYEFKST

-1988 SASAAFQRI
+1988 SASAAFKRI

-2016 STQIKSAIGNI
+2016 PTQIKSAIGNI
-2027 GTFDPTKPDIRYS
+2027 GTFDPTKP
-2040 LRQTNTPAFKQWF
+2040 
-2053 GDSKVAGSDGKPTVV
+2053 
-2068 YTGTSKDVDF
+2068 
-2078 STFKVPKS
+2078 
-2086 GVWFTESQEG
+2086 
-2096 ASQYALEN
+2096 
-2104 DSMTIKTE
+2104 
-2112 DYRTFQEINTASRVI
+2112 
-2127 PAYLRIDNPAKLSKE
+2127 
-2142 ESDSIRYA
+2142 
-2150 KNYRKAQGDLFDRL
+2150 
-2164 RSRGHDGV
+2164 
-2172 EIGDGTWVVLKSPNQ
+2172 
-2187 IKSAIGNTGE
+2187 
-2197 FSAVKSDIRYSLRQ
+2197 DIRYSLRQ

-2226 RTTTPRVEKGFKDRI
+2226 RTTTPRVEQGFKDRI

-2375 IPNIE
+2375 IPKIE

-2606 ANASPTVQALRR
+2606 SNASPTVQALRR

-2990 KDNGQVLGM
+2990 KDNGQVLGI

>member
-1 MPYQITLPDGSI
+1 
-13 GMIDDSVP
+13 
-21 KDRAMEAAEA
+21 
-31 AYPDAF
+31 
-37 PGIGE
+37 
-42 QLLGA
+42 
-47 PAEFAKAFVRQ
+47 
-58 GLIDPVS
+58 
-65 GGLSGVYTGL
+65 
-75 RAAGMEL
+75 
-82 DPFSETSVGKG
+82 
-93 LASAQEYLAPGYG
+93 
-106 TASQFVGGLGGLTS
+106 
-120 LLVPGT
+120 
-126 LMAKGL
+126 
-132 ARTATLGGM
+132 
-141 ATGLGAEEARGR
+141 
-153 VEEARAE
+153 
-160 GIEVTPGQEFTS
+160 
-172 QLGGGVIGIGD
+172 
-183 LAPIERLTKPLQA
+183 
-196 VLRGVKKSDA
+196 
-206 DMIAPGLFNSAKRM
+206 
-220 VQTGG
+220 
-225 IEGLQEGMANVA
+225 
-237 QDLLAKGIYNPN
+237 
-249 LEVGD
+249 
-254 SALGDAA
+254 
-261 MGASVG
+261 
-267 AFAQGAIELVTRGRR
+267 
-282 KSLYESL
+282 
-289 KTEEEQKT
+289 
-297 RDAEAEKAR
+297 
-306 LAKETARKQTLTN
+306 
-319 FGVEGQPLLLAA
+319 
-331 PQGQITPSRQ
+331 
-341 EKSSLDQYGVE
+341 
-352 DKDLFEP
+352 
-359 YGTFT
+359 
-364 RDELDKDVVKELDK
+364 
-378 RRDEAGRPKTET
+378 
-390 FTLQDIADTGVYRGE
+390 
-405 LNRLI
+405 
-410 AQRSGYTGETKFKPS
+410 
-425 EVVGLAEQK
+425 
-434 NIDTSTQGFSDFVG
+434 
-448 RVTGK
+448 
-453 KPLPEKTGL
+453 
-462 GALQGLNDV
+462 
-471 EIFAV
+471 
-476 REAINKLPT
+476 
-485 YEQRKILPTGKA
+485 
-497 AKIFDDK
+497 
-504 QATRTLTNIKK
+504 
-515 TLGQDLGEK
+515 
-524 GLGETSVLKEIGDF
+524 
-538 SGLKDV
+538 
-544 NDQQSLLEKYIA
+544 
-556 DGELERVSTPA
+556 
-567 VAVLDANGKQV
+567 
-578 SVVEGSTQAERVQ
+578 
-591 AQKKAQEIGGTIK
+591 
-604 DTSINQIRTP
+604 
-614 DPVNRL
+614 
-620 IGGFDIREGTF
+620 
-631 EDTLIDGY
+631 
-639 DITTETGEVIGKTK
+639 
-653 SLTDAENRVNR
+653 
-664 ATELRKQRQLQLL
+664 LRKQRQLQLL
-677 DAKQKIQENIAKSEQ
+677 DAKQKIQENIAKGEQ

-829 VEGDITAAEDRL
+829 VEGDITAAEERL

-914 GIHALKALG
+914 GIHALKELG

-942 AKYNIAGRYENL
+942 AKYNIAGRYGDL

-1011 VFGQVE
+1011 VFGRVE

-1026 ERAAEVQGLQTRPI
+1026 ERAAEVQGLQAQRVVAETPERYQLRDDKKGPRI
-1040 RTESEEQ
+1040 LKNGQ
-1047 TVSLSTQNPDQQY
+1047 IVG
-1060 SVRQAPPDVLEEAQ
+1060 APPDARTVRQ
-1074 RYYEANGILPY
+1074 RTGLVTRMTNLLDSPFTLLNESKNWYEDSGAAIREITRGDPELTERVVRLMALYSQANGVGGNTTATIRSIYQLATDSAFLMDTRQPTAFAGRFPNTTAERIPAILAAPTMDDSIPGVDDKLMNFY
-1085 TQETITS
+1085 RNLHDATYQTNTFDEASTID
-1092 VGVETKPEKFS
+1092 
-1103 LKREG
+1103 RWM
-1108 KYGNH
+1108 
-1113 DVLGIPVNKN
+1113 
-1123 GTVTLYF
+1123 
-1130 PADNDIAREVM
+1130 M
-1141 RSRKLV
+1141 RLFGYPHS
-1147 PTEGTDRIYLTN
+1147 ED
-1159 ESSAKTVLG
+1159 
-1168 NPGNISQQV
+1168 QDV
-1177 GGANVLVQID
+1177 GGATGLSKTQYDYAKDIVRRIGDTHFDRTGERLLPRQIQAALWTYVKNKTDYDSLSKEKQKTFVPSIIDFSDYITRATANITWETRPSTSVDFLPGIHQAPRNQKENFNKAVRSIFEDENGNDLIFQLLGGEQLYSSQFSIGAYENQIAPNVITRLVLRKDDKEYITDAANKYASIVGYVTKQDAVPWYRADPTAGGKLASVGYRVTASIENVDADFEQRLFDHLNDVIPGIGFTRINNSFDFVNFRGNDGKPSFLPDKKYKTDLLNALEFFPEDIKFNIEPFRAESAYISNNWKENTNGEGYLTAFSPGELANIRDTIDGWRSAYEQIGRDYAQEFGWDRRDGGRRDQGRSLAPLEGAPVIQGATGPD
-1187 PGMLQIDQEYEDGR
+1187 PRLVDVAEAYAQANNIPYTRQGEYVEINPEFAESLAAAYEAMPHDPKNKKVKEAFADLAKQVRQQYDALVNAGYQFTFFDSTNDPYDGNPWNAMRDLRTNKRMAVYGTYDGYGTEGITGAAIENNPMLQDTGLRWPDQEGVTH
-1201 IDFFIPVK
+1201 PVTVNDLFRAVHDAFGHGL
-1209 EGKAFFDKMK
+1209 EGAGFRAKGEENAFQAHA
-1219 LTRLFTVEGARNKG
+1219 RLFTGPALGALA
-1233 FNTDRTLNQVGDS
+1233 T
-1246 IVSAV
+1246 
-1251 DSYMSANAKG
+1251 
-1261 RQAIVK
+1261 
-1267 QARDVLREQHNIGTL
+1267 E
-1282 LGENGKL
+1282 
-1289 EKTRIGDYG
+1289 TR
-1298 LTYEG
+1298 
-1303 QSVASLGL
+1303 
-1311 GLASAQRLN
+1311 
-1320 TQERVTTCPKSA
+1320 
-1332 ICEGLC
+1332 
-1338 LGDTSGQNQLY
+1338 GQNSWMN
-1349 GGEDQFRQGPR
+1349 FGPHAE
-1360 LSQYLKTEA
+1360 K
-1369 LMLNPEAFGVLLS
+1369 
-1382 HEIQSFVNK
+1382 NK
-1391 TKAMDYQ
+1391 TA
-1398 PAIRL
+1398 
-1403 NVTSDIPPK
+1403 K
-1412 VYKAIIDAFPNVM
+1412 VEDSVFAEQKTGLLPEWAWKQN
-1425 FYDYTKLFGNKSI
+1425 I
-1438 APNHH
+1438 AP
-1443 LTYSSSGASQR
+1443 A
-1454 VGNELIVNKLSTWDK
+1454 
-1469 DVQKLLGGDNVAMAF
+1469 QK
-1484 TSRKSMP
+1484 
-1491 KTVRDEKTG
+1491 
-1500 ENFEVWNGD
+1500 
-1509 NYDARFLDPKRDDDK
+1509 
-1524 GYIIGL
+1524 
-1530 TNKDRTVKPE
+1530 
-1540 EAAKQYDGFF
+1540 
-1550 MDYDPKRDGDTLLIK
+1550 
-1565 DQARLN
+1565 
-1571 AQATQPIQIV
+1571 
-1581 RPKERYSLRGANTP
+1581 YSLRTANTP
-1595 EFREWFGNSTIVNE
+1595 EFKQWFGQSQIVDE
-1609 QGSPRVMYHGTARD
+1609 QGRPRVMYHGTARD
-1623 ITEFKA
+1623 ITEFKP

-1646 FGIQSETWMIDHAD
+1646 FSYMSEVWMIDHAT
-1660 QFLPEQELKKA
+1660 QFLSEQEIKKA
-1671 IALGVTKMTP
+1671 IAAGVAKMAQGVP
-1681 GMSKQKRIEM
+1681 KQKQIQM
-1691 LAEMLK
+1691 LTELLR
-1697 FPTMSI
+1697 FPVESVV
-1703 IRDPDATKIRDVV
+1703 RDPDAYQIREEIAKR
-1716 LNKMPSRQNILP
+1716 LPSKPNILP
-1728 VYVRSEN
+1728 VYVRAEN
-1735 PFDYQNPEDVQGVI
+1735 PFDFENQGHLEAIRSMPGVPVHYQRIRRGEWSA
-1749 DYIEENKTPEEIYEA
+1749 IEEP
-1764 FNRDLDITDDLRSEL
+1764 D
-1779 ESGRWASIENPIVQ
+1779 VQ
-1793 EAIRENRHDGFYI
+1793 EAIQKAGFDSFYI
-1806 REGGRKNLAVYDPN
+1806 TEGGRKNLAVYDPN

-1857 SKVVDEADKPLVA
+1857 SKVVDKKGDPLVV
-1870 YHGTSKFEGYEFKPT
+1870 YHGTAYDFSEFSPERLGSNTGAASARAGFFFTARPKTAEYYAKGQFPNLESAAKAKRQIAYVYDTPTGEYQEGARVRDIKFSEEGTTPNIMPVYLSLQNPLTYDFKN
-1885 KASNPA
+1885 KVYRDKKYWELIDQAK
-1891 GNIGGYYFSTLE
+1891 
-1903 READEFAGGKEGSE
+1903 KEG
-1917 VIPVFLSISNP
+1917 
-1928 YIPGKS
+1928 
-1934 PVTDAMRKQYYDEM
+1934 
-1948 LYHNRGMSDEKVV
+1948 
-1961 EYAKSKMYHLDER
+1961 
-1974 GTPLSNAIGNERDG
+1974 RDG
-1988 SASAAFQRI
+1988 VILKNTYDSGEYSRFDAI
-1997 IKAGGY
+1997 IRGRFKGEDIY
-2003 DGYHQDTHWVAFE
+2003 IIFE
-2016 STQIKSAIGNI
+2016 PTQIKSAIGNI
-2027 GTFDPTKPDIRYS
+2027 GTFDPTKP
-2040 LRQTNTPAFKQWF
+2040 
-2053 GDSKVAGSDGKPTVV
+2053 
-2068 YTGTSKDVDF
+2068 
-2078 STFKVPKS
+2078 
-2086 GVWFTESQEG
+2086 
-2096 ASQYALEN
+2096 
-2104 DSMTIKTE
+2104 
-2112 DYRTFQEINTASRVI
+2112 
-2127 PAYLRIDNPAKLSKE
+2127 
-2142 ESDSIRYA
+2142 
-2150 KNYRKAQGDLFDRL
+2150 
-2164 RSRGHDGV
+2164 
-2172 EIGDGTWVVLKSPNQ
+2172 
-2187 IKSAIGNTGE
+2187 
-2197 FSAVKSDIRYSLRQ
+2197 DIRYSLRQ

-2375 IPNIE
+2375 IPKIE

-2632 ATAGVFGDQLKRMA
+2632 STAGEFGRQLKEKA
-2646 GEMTTAQKAVMP
+2646 GEMTAAQKAVMP

>member
-1 MPYQITLPDGSI
+1 
-13 GMIDDSVP
+13 
-21 KDRAMEAAEA
+21 
-31 AYPDAF
+31 
-37 PGIGE
+37 
-42 QLLGA
+42 
-47 PAEFAKAFVRQ
+47 
-58 GLIDPVS
+58 
-65 GGLSGVYTGL
+65 
-75 RAAGMEL
+75 
-82 DPFSETSVGKG
+82 
-93 LASAQEYLAPGYG
+93 
-106 TASQFVGGLGGLTS
+106 
-120 LLVPGT
+120 
-126 LMAKGL
+126 
-132 ARTATLGGM
+132 
-141 ATGLGAEEARGR
+141 
-153 VEEARAE
+153 
-160 GIEVTPGQEFTS
+160 
-172 QLGGGVIGIGD
+172 
-183 LAPIERLTKPLQA
+183 
-196 VLRGVKKSDA
+196 
-206 DMIAPGLFNSAKRM
+206 
-220 VQTGG
+220 
-225 IEGLQEGMANVA
+225 
-237 QDLLAKGIYNPN
+237 
-249 LEVGD
+249 
-254 SALGDAA
+254 
-261 MGASVG
+261 
-267 AFAQGAIELVTRGRR
+267 
-282 KSLYESL
+282 
-289 KTEEEQKT
+289 
-297 RDAEAEKAR
+297 
-306 LAKETARKQTLTN
+306 
-319 FGVEGQPLLLAA
+319 
-331 PQGQITPSRQ
+331 
-341 EKSSLDQYGVE
+341 
-352 DKDLFEP
+352 
-359 YGTFT
+359 
-364 RDELDKDVVKELDK
+364 
-378 RRDEAGRPKTET
+378 
-390 FTLQDIADTGVYRGE
+390 
-405 LNRLI
+405 
-410 AQRSGYTGETKFKPS
+410 
-425 EVVGLAEQK
+425 
-434 NIDTSTQGFSDFVG
+434 
-448 RVTGK
+448 
-453 KPLPEKTGL
+453 
-462 GALQGLNDV
+462 
-471 EIFAV
+471 
-476 REAINKLPT
+476 
-485 YEQRKILPTGKA
+485 
-497 AKIFDDK
+497 
-504 QATRTLTNIKK
+504 
-515 TLGQDLGEK
+515 
-524 GLGETSVLKEIGDF
+524 
-538 SGLKDV
+538 
-544 NDQQSLLEKYIA
+544 
-556 DGELERVSTPA
+556 
-567 VAVLDANGKQV
+567 
-578 SVVEGSTQAERVQ
+578 
-591 AQKKAQEIGGTIK
+591 
-604 DTSINQIRTP
+604 
-614 DPVNRL
+614 
-620 IGGFDIREGTF
+620 
-631 EDTLIDGY
+631 
-639 DITTETGEVIGKTK
+639 
-653 SLTDAENRVNR
+653 
-664 ATELRKQRQLQLL
+664 
-677 DAKQKIQENIAKSEQ
+677 
-692 AMADLEA
+692 
-699 LGKKDSE
+699 
-706 DFKKIQNSMAAQ
+706 
-718 ERNLAKVEQNLI
+718 
-730 EFGKKV
+730 
-736 AFKSRYKQQKRTGF
+736 
-750 TLFEGNKPVGTY
+750 
-762 NSRQEALEASVV
+762 
-774 SQPTDRLEAMLEAFP
+774 
-789 TLSASAKPGMDRA
+789 
-802 DIKKL
+802 
-807 QQVAASELASR
+807 
-818 KGEIP
+818 
-823 SGVGIT
+823 
-829 VEGDITAAEDRL
+829 
-841 ALQGIFS
+841 
-848 PRIKERVNE
+848 
-857 LDKKLRAALDKLG
+857 
-870 LKDVRLNIVAAL
+870 
-882 RSPVGSADGIYAAR
+882 
-896 LIKIALDAE
+896 
-905 NPMRALRHE
+905 
-914 GIHALKALG
+914 
-923 AFTPDQWRVLENKA
+923 
-937 KSEWM
+937 
-942 AKYNIAGRYENL
+942 
-954 NLDQASMLEE
+954 
-964 AISDAFSDFS
+964 
-974 QTKPPAG
+974 
-981 LIGNVFS
+981 
-988 RIKSFFAALDNGFK
+988 
-1002 GLGFQTADD
+1002 
-1011 VFGQVE
+1011 
-1017 RGELLPGMG
+1017 
-1026 ERAAEVQGLQTRPI
+1026 
-1040 RTESEEQ
+1040 
-1047 TVSLSTQNPDQQY
+1047 
-1060 SVRQAPPDVLEEAQ
+1060 
-1074 RYYEANGILPY
+1074 
-1085 TQETITS
+1085 
-1092 VGVETKPEKFS
+1092 
-1103 LKREG
+1103 
-1108 KYGNH
+1108 
-1113 DVLGIPVNKN
+1113 
-1123 GTVTLYF
+1123 
-1130 PADNDIAREVM
+1130 
-1141 RSRKLV
+1141 
-1147 PTEGTDRIYLTN
+1147 
-1159 ESSAKTVLG
+1159 
-1168 NPGNISQQV
+1168 
-1177 GGANVLVQID
+1177 
-1187 PGMLQIDQEYEDGR
+1187 
-1201 IDFFIPVK
+1201 
-1209 EGKAFFDKMK
+1209 
-1219 LTRLFTVEGARNKG
+1219 
-1233 FNTDRTLNQVGDS
+1233 
-1246 IVSAV
+1246 
-1251 DSYMSANAKG
+1251 
-1261 RQAIVK
+1261 
-1267 QARDVLREQHNIGTL
+1267 
-1282 LGENGKL
+1282 
-1289 EKTRIGDYG
+1289 
-1298 LTYEG
+1298 
-1303 QSVASLGL
+1303 
-1311 GLASAQRLN
+1311 
-1320 TQERVTTCPKSA
+1320 
-1332 ICEGLC
+1332 
-1338 LGDTSGQNQLY
+1338 
-1349 GGEDQFRQGPR
+1349 
-1360 LSQYLKTEA
+1360 
-1369 LMLNPEAFGVLLS
+1369 
-1382 HEIQSFVNK
+1382 
-1391 TKAMDYQ
+1391 
-1398 PAIRL
+1398 
-1403 NVTSDIPPK
+1403 
-1412 VYKAIIDAFPNVM
+1412 
-1425 FYDYTKLFGNKSI
+1425 
-1438 APNHH
+1438 
-1443 LTYSSSGASQR
+1443 
-1454 VGNELIVNKLSTWDK
+1454 
-1469 DVQKLLGGDNVAMAF
+1469 
-1484 TSRKSMP
+1484 
-1491 KTVRDEKTG
+1491 
-1500 ENFEVWNGD
+1500 
-1509 NYDARFLDPKRDDDK
+1509 
-1524 GYIIGL
+1524 
-1530 TNKDRTVKPE
+1530 
-1540 EAAKQYDGFF
+1540 
-1550 MDYDPKRDGDTLLIK
+1550 
-1565 DQARLN
+1565 
-1571 AQATQPIQIV
+1571 
-1581 RPKERYSLRGANTP
+1581 
-1595 EFREWFGNSTIVNE
+1595 
-1609 QGSPRVMYHGTARD
+1609 MYHGTARD

-1681 GMSKQKRIEM
+1681 GMSKQKRTEM

-1749 DYIEENKTPEEIYEA
+1749 DYIEENVLFSEIYEA

-1829 GTYSK
+1829 GTYGQREPSLEEAK
-1834 ESKDIRYSL
+1834 QFGLTVEEAKAAQKRGDIRYSL
-1843 RNTDTPAFKQWFKD
+1843 RNTNTPEFKQWFRK
-1857 SKVVDEADKPLVA
+1857 SPVVNAVDKPQMMF
-1870 YHGTSKFEGYEFKPT
+1870 HGTSLDIEEFIPGKTGAIYVSPD
-1885 KASNPA
+1885 P
-1891 GNIGGYYFSTLE
+1891 
-1903 READEFAGGKEGSE
+1903 EFAGTFARYSQERE
-1917 VIPVFLSISNP
+1917 I
-1928 YIPGKS
+1928 
-1934 PVTDAMRKQYYDEM
+1934 RKLGENLDQDLE
-1948 LYHNRGMSDEKVV
+1948 
-1961 EYAKSKMYHLDER
+1961 AK
-1974 GTPLSNAIGNERDG
+1974 
-1988 SASAAFQRI
+1988 QRI
-1997 IKAGGY
+1997 LDPIIDEAMANGDLINRNLPYHRDLAQVGLIKDLDQYSKEYWMNWFLEKPMRDAAHSTGVGPALREALANMLTTGRNVMPLYVNPQKPFDYENNAHVNKVAKLVFEYDPDTYERVNPKVQKYQRDTLVGGLKAGDWRVLEEPIVQEAIKELGFDAFY
-2003 DGYHQDTHWVAFE
+2003 VKEQDVKNLGLYTPN
-2016 STQIKSAIGNI
+2016 QLKSAIGNT
-2027 GTFDPTKPDIRYS
+2027 GAFSPETGKVRYS

-2078 STFKVPKS
+2078 STFKIPKS

-2197 FSAVKSDIRYSLRQ
+2197 FSSVKSDIRYSLRQ
-2211 QAGQTLGQSYLDTVQ
+2211 QAGQTLGQSYLNTVQ

-2375 IPNIE
+2375 IPKIE

-2491 FQSLNSP
+2491 FQRLNSP

-2632 ATAGVFGDQLKRMA
+2632 ATAGEFGRQLKEKA

-2664 GLDKAS
+2664 SLDKAS

-2760 LFGTTAMYYAHVQ
+2760 LLGTTAMYYALVQ

-2792 GNMKFPIPFELGVIF
+2792 GNMKFPIPFELGVMF
-2807 KVMPERIMAYT
+2807 KVLPERIMAYT

-2824 QQVLNSIGRNIAGT
+2824 EQVRASIARQVLGT

-2848 LPLVEASS
+2848 LPLIEASS
-2856 NYSFFLGRDI
+2856 NYSFFLQRDI

-2893 TLGLSPMKIDY
+2893 TLGISPMKIDY
-2904 VIRGYTGAMGTYAIT
+2904 VIRGYTGAMGTYAIST
-2919 AMDSIIRSED
+2919 MDSIIRSED

-2984 ALQEYL
+2984 ALQDYL
-2990 KDNGQVLGM
+2990 KENGQVLGI